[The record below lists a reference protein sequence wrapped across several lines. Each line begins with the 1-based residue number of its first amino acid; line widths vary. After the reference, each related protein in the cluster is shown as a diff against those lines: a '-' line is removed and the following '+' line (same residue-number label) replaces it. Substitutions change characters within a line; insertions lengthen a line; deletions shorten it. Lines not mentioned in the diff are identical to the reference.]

1 MVSFILVTATLLLLA
16 KRTGLGATLG
26 TKLLNLIVRKMS
38 LNISFL
44 L

>member
-1 MVSFILVTATLLLLA
+1 MVSFIKITAIFLLLA

-26 TKLLNLIVRKMS
+26 IKLLNLIVRKMS
-38 LNISFL
+38 LNISVL